1 MSKHMSE
8 VINEMQEKIDD
19 LTQVNG
25 DLRENLR
32 INKESLGELLKENQ
46 EI

>member
-1 MSKHMSE
+1 MSE

-32 INKESLGELLKENQ
+32 INKESLGELLKEN
-46 EI
+46 

>member
-1 MSKHMSE
+1 MSKHMSD
-8 VINEMQEKIDD
+8 VISEMQEKIDD